1 MSTKS
6 EENPQMPLWDFK
18 KDSQNTVSGANT
30 VAGIVFGFQPFGGAT
45 DGKERWKRNV
55 IATNQGWVRR
65 RNITKDGGNSQ
76 RDEILVAANPSIS
89 SDGYANVSF
98 LGFPEITHMY
108 ISSNSTGGNALVRS
122 GTANL
127 YIVFNEPVRHK
138 GGQGFIRVRIANTAT
153 GNTLIATANAKSTTS
168 ATDVINA
175 NNTLVFRFKPGVAG
189 AYKVNANTL
198 SFASSNGTGS
208 FTSNLVSLNITT
220 NGAESAN
227 LVISGSVSNNF
238 GTFTVRSA
246 TTGG

>member
-1 MSTKS
+1 
-6 EENPQMPLWDFK
+6 MPLWDFK

-30 VAGIVFGFQPFGGAT
+30 VAGIVYGFQPFGGAT

-55 IATNQGWVRR
+55 IATNAGWVRR
-65 RNITKDGGNSQ
+65 RNISKDGANSQ
-76 RDEILVAANPSIS
+76 RDEILVAANPGIS
-89 SDGYANVSF
+89 NDGYANVAY

-127 YIVFNEPVRHK
+127 YIVFNEPVHHK
-138 GGQGFIRVRIANTAT
+138 GGQGGFIRLRIANTVT
-153 GNTLIATANAKSTTS
+153 GNTLIATANAKASTS
-168 ATDVINA
+168 ATDIINA

-189 AYKVNANTL
+189 TYKINANTL
-198 SFASSNGTGS
+198 SFGS
-208 FTSNLVSLNITT
+208 VSGGAYTSNLVSLNITT
-220 NGAESAN
+220 VGSESAN

>member
-1 MSTKS
+1 
-6 EENPQMPLWDFK
+6 MPLWDFK

-30 VAGIVFGFQPFGGAT
+30 VAGVVYGFQPFGGAT

-65 RNITKDGGNSQ
+65 RNINKDGANSQ
-76 RDEILVAANPSIS
+76 RDEILVAANPGIS
-89 SDGYANVSF
+89 NDGYANVAY

-127 YIVFNEPVRHK
+127 YIVFNEPVHHK
-138 GGQGFIRVRIANTAT
+138 GGENGFIRLRIANTAG
-153 GNTLIATANAKSTTS
+153 GNTVIATANAKASTS
-168 ATDVINA
+168 ATDIINA
-175 NNTLVFRFKPGVAG
+175 NNTLVFRFKPGTAG
-189 AYKVNANTL
+189 TYKINANTL
-198 SFASSNGTGS
+198 SFGDAAGGAY
-208 FTSNLVSLNITT
+208 TSNLVSLNITT
-220 NGAESAN
+220 VGSESAN